1 MGEGRREG
9 LKSLPTDVLMLGCL
23 CSLGSQAGLPRC
35 SLQAASPLRG
45 PALLS

>member
-9 LKSLPTDVLMLGCL
+9 LKSLPTDVLMLVCL

-35 SLQAASPLRG
+35 SLKPALPLRG
-45 PALLS
+45 PSLLS